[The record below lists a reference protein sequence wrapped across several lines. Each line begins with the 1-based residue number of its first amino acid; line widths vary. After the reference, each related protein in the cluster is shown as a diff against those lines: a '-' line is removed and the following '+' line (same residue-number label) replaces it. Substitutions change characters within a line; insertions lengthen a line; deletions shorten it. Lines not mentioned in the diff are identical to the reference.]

1 MTPIKST
8 AQVAFSSL
16 VPGEAY
22 NPHGVFAVSV
32 RVKALLLL
40 AASVVGL
47 VGAVWLLLGRAVTAR
62 FARLEDEAIRRDV
75 ERVLHAIDREATELG
90 ITAKDW
96 AEWDDA
102 FAYLTVGSEEFERSN
117 LGVDSLQVLSLC
129 SLAYLDT
136 QGRLRFGVHLSSSRE
151 STVPLSASHLEA
163 IERVIAVAGAGGSRR
178 GVLLVD
184 GSAHLLALR
193 PVTHS
198 DGTGRSPG
206 FVAMLRSLEPEII
219 ERLAAALD
227 LRVELVHGPPPQGVG
242 APGGGGA
249 WVESVEN
256 GTITGAARVPM
267 LLGGDGLR
275 VRVREDRA
283 LTREGAAMARYL
295 ALALAGC
302 LLVFG
307 TGLLVLLDRTVLA
320 RLAAV
325 EATAR
330 LIAVNA
336 DPRARMTVH
345 GRDEVGRLAGSINT
359 MLAALEQS
367 EAEARA
373 GEERYRAVVEDQEE
387 LVCRWRTNGEI
398 VFVNRAFAQLGDE
411 PSQEWICRNFLDLVG
426 GNDPAVAGGIAACS
440 AAHPLFT
447 FVTRHL
453 RDGEV
458 RWIQWTNRTIFD
470 AEDVA
475 VEHQAVGRDITAARQ
490 GEETLRACEKAVRGA
505 LDGPPDTGVLTDL
518 GGTILSFNDATPGRL
533 DLAATELV
541 GSQVADHL
549 GSAAAAWWQGARQA
563 IAEGRLQVFDGV
575 RDGRVLQV
583 AVQPVRDA
591 DGTVRQLAVFTCDLT
606 DLRRAEEAERQLR
619 ERAQVEEALKGTR
632 DMLAQISRSIREV
645 LWIRE
650 RPDGRFTYVSPGYE
664 HIWGRSCDSLYADS
678 GTFLA
683 GIHPDDLEA
692 VAASLRMD
700 VPPPKRVVDFRVVRS
715 DQTLRWVTVREFPLG
730 EGDGAGERLLG
741 LAEDI
746 TERKEMEQQSRR
758 LESELRMLARR
769 IDEAREEERRKLA
782 VWLHDEVGQLLTALR
797 LDLAWMAHR
806 LPRRHAELHARLQ
819 EVQALLE
826 DRLTSVQR
834 VSIELRPSIL
844 EDLGLRAALEWARE
858 QCMARTGLQVELA
871 MSVDEAEIPRPVALA
886 LLRITQEGLT
896 NIARHA
902 GASRVTIAVRREG
915 DRVELQV
922 ADDGRGIRPEEATG
936 FQALGILGMRERT
949 MAHGGTLEVR
959 ACPGGGSELLATMQ
973 LRRVGEA

>member
-1 MTPIKST
+1 
-8 AQVAFSSL
+8 
-16 VPGEAY
+16 
-22 NPHGVFAVSV
+22 VSV

-40 AASVVGL
+40 VASVVGL
-47 VGAVWLLLGRAVTAR
+47 VGAVWLLLGRVITTR
-62 FARLEDEAIRRDV
+62 FVRLEEDTVRRNV
-75 ERVLHAIDREATELG
+75 ERLLQAIDREAIGLEV
-90 ITAKDW
+90 TAKDW

-102 FAYLTVGSEEFERSN
+102 FAYLTTGSEEFERSN
-117 LGVDSLQVLSLC
+117 LGADSLQVLDLC

-136 QGRLRFGVHLSSSRE
+136 AGSLRFGVHLSSTRSG
-151 STVPLSASHLEA
+151 TVPLSPSHLEA
-163 IERVIAVAGAGGSRR
+163 IDQAIAAAGAGGSRR

-193 PVTHS
+193 PVRHS

-206 FVAMLRSLEPEII
+206 FVAMMRALEPGIMA
-219 ERLAAALD
+219 RLTSALD
-227 LRVELVHGPPPQGVG
+227 LRAELVHEGLS
-242 APGGGGA
+242 GGA
-249 WVESVEN
+249 GDPGRGKAWIESVEAE
-256 GTITGAARVPM
+256 TITGVARVPV
-267 LLGGDGLR
+267 LLDGAGLG

-283 LTREGAAMARYL
+283 LTREGVAMARYL
-295 ALALAGC
+295 TLALAGC

-307 TGLLVLLDRTVLA
+307 TGLLVLLDRTVLG

-330 LIAVNA
+330 LIAANA
-336 DPRARMTVH
+336 DPRARVAVH
-345 GRDEVGRLAGSINT
+345 GRDEIARLAASINT
-359 MLAALEQS
+359 MLAALERS

-373 GEERYRAVVEDQEE
+373 GEERYRAVVEDQAE
-387 LVCRWRTNGEI
+387 LVCRWRTNGEM
-398 VFVNRAFAQLGDE
+398 VFVNRAFAELGDE
-411 PSQEWICRNFLDLVG
+411 PSQAWICRSFLDLVVQDDG
-426 GNDPAVAGGIAACS
+426 TVASGIAARTP
-440 AAHPLFT
+440 AHPMYT
-447 FVTRHL
+447 FVTRL
-453 RDGEV
+453 ARPSGEV

-475 VEHQAVGRDITAARQ
+475 IEHQAVGRDITAARQ
-490 GEETLRACEKAVRGA
+490 GEETLRACEKTVRGA
-505 LDGPPDTGVLTDL
+505 LEGPPETGVLTDL
-518 GGTILSFNDATPGRL
+518 GGSILSFNDATPGRL
-533 DLAATELV
+533 DVTVTELA
-541 GSQVADHL
+541 GSQIADHL
-549 GSAAAAWWQGARQA
+549 GSAATTWWQGAQRA
-563 IAEGRLQVFDGV
+563 IAEGRLQVLDAV
-575 RDGRVLQV
+575 RDGRILQV
-583 AVQPVRDA
+583 AIQPVRDA
-591 DGTVRQLAVFTCDLT
+591 GGAVRQLAVFTCDLT
-606 DLRRAEEAERQLR
+606 DRRRAEEAERQLR

-632 DMLAQISRSIREV
+632 DVLAQISRSIREV

-650 RPDGRFTYVSPGYE
+650 RPDGRFSYASPGYE
-664 HIWGRSCDSLYADS
+664 HIWGRSCDSLYADP

-700 VPPPKRVVDFRVVRS
+700 VPPAKRVVDFRVVRS

-758 LESELRMLARR
+758 LEAELRMLARR

-797 LDLAWMAHR
+797 LDLAWLAHR
-806 LPRRHAELHARLQ
+806 LPRRHTELHARLQ

-834 VSIELRPSIL
+834 ISIELRPSIL

-858 QCMARTGLQVELA
+858 QCTVRTGLQVELTMA
-871 MSVDEAEIPRPVALA
+871 VDEAEIPRPVALA
-886 LLRITQEGLT
+886 LLRITQEALT

-902 GASRVTIAVRREG
+902 HASHVGIVVRREG
-915 DRVELQV
+915 DRVELEV
-922 ADDGRGIRPEEATG
+922 ADNGRGIRPEEATG

-959 ACPGGGSELLATMQ
+959 ARPGGGSELLATMQ
-973 LRRVGEA
+973 LRRVGET